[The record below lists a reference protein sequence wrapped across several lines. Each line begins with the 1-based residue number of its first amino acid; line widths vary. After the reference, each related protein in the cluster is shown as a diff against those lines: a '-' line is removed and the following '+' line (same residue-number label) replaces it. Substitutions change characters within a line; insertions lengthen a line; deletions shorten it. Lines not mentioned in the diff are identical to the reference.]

1 MSSLKA
7 GTSTPLPWNDV
18 QSSDLSPFT
27 ADAAATVT
35 QTPGANTQGY
45 QPVMAL
51 AQNHVHFL
59 GVPGVAAGNAKI
71 FVIHCEYM
79 HTDLCLLSWKRDAND
94 LDSLIYATRPSI
106 IRLPALPSHT
116 RQDRILFHARRIGR
130 ATRVC
135 IYP

>member
-1 MSSLKA
+1 MIRMCFVRLSSLFRVRVLTLRTDAYSKTELFSLDMSSLKA

-18 QSSDLSPFT
+18 QSPDLSPFT

-45 QPVMAL
+45 QPVIAL

-79 HTDLCLLSWKRDAND
+79 RTFGNLTLM
-94 LDSLIYATRPSI
+94 TP
-106 IRLPALPSHT
+106 
-116 RQDRILFHARRIGR
+116 
-130 ATRVC
+130 
-135 IYP
+135 

>member
-1 MSSLKA
+1 VSVYVLLILILLTDAYSKTELFSLDMSSLKA

-18 QSSDLSPFT
+18 QSPDLSPFT

-45 QPVMAL
+45 QPVIAL

-79 HTDLCLLSWKRDAND
+79 
-94 LDSLIYATRPSI
+94 
-106 IRLPALPSHT
+106 
-116 RQDRILFHARRIGR
+116 RILGNL
-130 ATRVC
+130 TLMT
-135 IYP
+135 P

>member
-18 QSSDLSPFT
+18 QSPDLSPFT

-45 QPVMAL
+45 QPVIAL

-79 HTDLCLLSWKRDAND
+79 RTLVGNLTLM
-94 LDSLIYATRPSI
+94 TP
-106 IRLPALPSHT
+106 
-116 RQDRILFHARRIGR
+116 
-130 ATRVC
+130 
-135 IYP
+135 